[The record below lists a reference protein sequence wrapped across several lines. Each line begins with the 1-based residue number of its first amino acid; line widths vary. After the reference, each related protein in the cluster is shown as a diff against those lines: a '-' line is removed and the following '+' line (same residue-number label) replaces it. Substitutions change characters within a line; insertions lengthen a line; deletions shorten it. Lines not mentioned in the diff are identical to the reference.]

1 MAENEQKKYSPPP
14 VSNDSSSLRISNS
27 DVFTR
32 KYFDSLLV
40 EMRLVDSVLASTET
54 EFFGE
59 KLETPVMCGVIGGY
73 DDERTL
79 LRAHARAAKK
89 TGTILWVNGFMEP
102 EHVKACIDEDGAKVV
117 QIVKPFQDNDYFIS
131 CLQEGEALGCVAV
144 GADID
149 HAYKKNGTYDN
160 MKGKDLGGKS
170 EKELAEAVQSVNVPF
185 IAKGVLS
192 VSDAVKCKEA
202 GVAGIILSHHHNIMD
217 YSVPPLMILPEI
229 RKAVGDDYPIYV
241 DCGIESGAD
250 AFKAL
255 ALGADGVCVARAI
268 MKVLRQ
274 GEDAIVDKINE
285 INGELRTFLSRT
297 GSPDI
302 SHIDPSV
309 IHQIPMSL

>member
-1 MAENEQKKYSPPP
+1 MAENEQKKYSPPQIP
-14 VSNDSSSLRISNS
+14 NDSSSLRTSNS
-27 DVFTR
+27 DIFTR

-40 EMRLVDSVLASTET
+40 EMRLVDSVLASTEAD
-54 EFFGE
+54 FFGE
-59 KLETPVMCGVIGGY
+59 KLDTPVMCGVIGGY

-89 TGTILWVNGFMEP
+89 TGTVLWINNFMEP
-102 EHVKACIDEDGAKVV
+102 EYVKPCIEEDGAKIVDV
-117 QIVKPFQDNDYFIS
+117 VKPFNDNGYFIS
-131 CLQEGEALGCVAV
+131 LLQEGESLGCVAV
-144 GADID
+144 ASDID
-149 HAYKKNGTYDN
+149 HAYKKDGTYDN
-160 MKGKDLGGKS
+160 MRGRDLGGKS
-170 EKELAEAVQSVNVPF
+170 VKDLSEVVQSLKVPF

-202 GVAGIILSHHHNIMD
+202 GVAGILLSHHHNIMD

-255 ALGADGVCVARAI
+255 ALGANGVCVARAI
-268 MKVLRQ
+268 QKVLKQ

-285 INGELRTFLSRT
+285 INGGLRTFLSRT

-302 SHIDPSV
+302 DHIDPSV
-309 IHQIPMSL
+309 IHQIPMSM

>member
-1 MAENEQKKYSPPP
+1 MAENEQKKYSPQP
-14 VSNDSSSLRISNS
+14 VSNDSSSLRVSNS
-27 DVFTR
+27 DIFTR

-40 EMRLVDSVLASTET
+40 EMRLVDSVLASTEAD
-54 EFFGE
+54 FFGE
-59 KLETPVMCGVIGGY
+59 KLDTPVMCGVIGGY

-79 LRAHARAAKK
+79 LRAHARAAKE
-89 TGTILWVNGFMEP
+89 TGTVLWVNNFMEP
-102 EHVKACIDEDGAKVV
+102 EHVKACIEEDGAKVV
-117 QIVKPFQDNDYFIS
+117 RVVKPFQDNGYFIS
-131 CLQEGEALGCVAV
+131 LLQEGEALGCVAV
-144 GADID
+144 AADID
-149 HAYKKNGTYDN
+149 HAYKKNGEYDN
-160 MKGKDLGGKS
+160 MKGMDLGGKS
-170 EKELAEAVQSVNVPF
+170 EKELSEVVQSLKVPF

-192 VSDAVKCKEA
+192 VSDAVKCKDA
-202 GVAGIILSHHHNIMD
+202 GVAGILLSHHHNIMD

-229 RKAVGDDYPIYV
+229 RKAVGDDYPIFV

-255 ALGADGVCVARAI
+255 ALGANGVCVARAI

-274 GEDAIVDKINE
+274 GTDAMVNEINE
-285 INGELRTFLSRT
+285 ITGGLRTFLSRT